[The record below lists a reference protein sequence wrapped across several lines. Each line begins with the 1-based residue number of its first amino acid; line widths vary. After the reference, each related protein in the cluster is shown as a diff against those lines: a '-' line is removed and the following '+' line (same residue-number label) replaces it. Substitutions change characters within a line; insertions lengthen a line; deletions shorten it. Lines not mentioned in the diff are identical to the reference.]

1 MRKNGE
7 VLTITQGLFIDHINE
22 HIDNSK
28 RIIFYKHNGHFGAD
42 YAITSCFKDIEVLS
56 FKNLKNQTRK
66 SFWFRILHIMAAV
79 VTFVLNTTEKI
90 DARTSIGTI
99 LTNMENIYLGI
110 DKEKEYLK
118 YLKIRKYPHKY
129 GKIKFIV
136 RVEDNDIQTD
146 EDVNCLRLLC
156 KLIQSG
162 KIINT
167 IVLISGDK
175 ISFMNLG
182 IEKYKENIPLFQLSE
197 NDLKFIARRNN
208 IEITEK
214 TYNNIQL
221 IIRFGLQFFL
231 DNFIYFD
238 DLSEIQEQTYDWFQR
253 MDWIITQII
262 RRSNVTREEIY
273 PLLEFASFFEN
284 YFSKIEI
291 QKFNNNQLRADNLDV
306 AQKLTIISQE
316 KSSKFNIPTYF
327 YKIDSFKYYFSNR
340 YTKDLQ
346 PMPQHIF
353 QFFREYYPFE
363 YLPALK
369 VLQIDSSLVDY
380 RDIQSLVLC
389 GYYYQKNEKGIA
401 DYKEFTCFTAKDST
415 ANAIIGMYEYF
426 GNRLKNEFFCIDIP
440 NIIKK
445 IRNNS
450 FDSIAT
456 CASYVM
462 LLQYMKE
469 NYEEVPLLNFTEILN
484 SLRSKILDIKTD
496 DNYGQY
502 WQGHFKCQYIAL
514 ALEDE
519 HADDRTSRRFLNDIQ
534 KIRENESLSMFISTN
549 HLRGFSRIDLLAFS
563 LNNYNAGG
571 ILQNLYLSSEDSTV
585 LKELARINYSSYL
598 IENQKYDE
606 AEKVL
611 QKVDLDFLENINIDT
626 YCGYLNNLYLVQL
639 ECKKITVKEYI
650 VALENLLQKD
660 ISCSDKYIIINNLST
675 AYIKSGFNE
684 AYGVKQLSEVLEK
697 GNPYNRFYALHN
709 LLAYYYSK
717 NNITKFDDMYN
728 SIFIPKLLRPDTTF
742 FREKF
747 SWMKGNMGKLE
758 FNAFIKSPNVIA
770 SYNNLY
776 IMSSIERW
784 FE

>member
-1 MRKNGE
+1 MRKEGE
-7 VLTITQGLFIDHINE
+7 ILTITQGLFIDYINE

-28 RIIFYKHNGHFGAD
+28 RIIFYKHNGHFGSG
-42 YAITSCFKDIEVLS
+42 YAIKSCFKGVEILP
-56 FKNLKNQTRK
+56 FKILKNRTRK
-66 SFWFRILHIMAAV
+66 SICFRILHIIAAMG
-79 VTFVLNTTEKI
+79 TFILNTTEKI

-118 YLKIRKYPHKY
+118 YLRIRKYRHKY
-129 GKIKFIV
+129 GKIKFVV

-167 IVLISGDK
+167 ILLISGDK

-182 IEKYKENIPLFQLSE
+182 IEKYKESIPLFQISE
-197 NDLKFIARRNN
+197 NDLRFIAQRNN
-208 IEITEK
+208 IEIIEK
-214 TYNNIQL
+214 TYNSIQL
-221 IIRFGLQFFL
+221 ITRFGLRFFL
-231 DNFIYFD
+231 DNYMYFD
-238 DLSEIQEQTYDWFQR
+238 DLSEIQEQTYDWLKR

-262 RRSNVTREEIY
+262 QRSNVAREEIY

-284 YFSKIEI
+284 NFSKIEI
-291 QKFNNNQLRADNLDV
+291 QKFNNNQLRAENLDV
-306 AQKLTIISQE
+306 AHKLTIISRE
-316 KSSKFNIPTYF
+316 KSSKFIIPTYF

-346 PMPQHIF
+346 PMPEHIF
-353 QFFREYYPFE
+353 HFFRKYYPFE
-363 YLPALK
+363 YLPMLK
-369 VLQIDSSLVDY
+369 VLQIDSSFVDY
-380 RDIQSLVLC
+380 KNIQSLVLS
-389 GYYYQKNEKGIA
+389 GYYYQKNEKGIV
-401 DYKEFTCFTAKDST
+401 DYKDYTCFTAKDST

-426 GNRLKNEFFCIDIP
+426 RSRQQNEFFCIDILS
-440 NIIKK
+440 IIKK
-445 IRNNS
+445 IRNDS
-450 FDSIAT
+450 FDNIAT

-462 LLQYMKE
+462 LLQYIKE
-469 NYEEVPLLNFTEILN
+469 NYEQVPLINFTEVLN
-484 SLRSKILDIKTD
+484 SFRSKILDIETD
-496 DNYGQY
+496 DNYGKY

-519 HADDRTSRRFLNDIQ
+519 NADDRTSRRFLDDIQ
-534 KIRENESLSMFISTN
+534 KSRENENLSMFISTN

-563 LNNYNAGG
+563 LNNNTADE
-571 ILQNLYLSSEDSTV
+571 ILQNLYVSSENSTV

-611 QKVDLDFLENINIDT
+611 QKVDLEFLENINIDT

-639 ECKKITVKEYI
+639 ECKKITAKEYI
-650 VALENLLQKD
+650 IALENLLQKD
-660 ISCSDKYIIINNLST
+660 ISCGDKYIIINNLST

-684 AYGVKQLSEVLEK
+684 TYGEKKLREILEK

-709 LLAYYYSK
+709 LLAYYYTQ
-717 NNITKFDDMYN
+717 NNRTKFDEIYSN
-728 SIFIPKLLRPDTTF
+728 IFIPKLLRPDTTF
-742 FREKF
+742 FHKKF
-747 SWMKGNMGKLE
+747 EWMKEKMGILE
-758 FNAFIKSPNVIA
+758 FNAFVKSSNVIA
-770 SYNNLY
+770 GYNNLY
-776 IMSSIERW
+776 LMSSIERW